1 MIFLTVACE
10 RSISV
15 VNRGVITNSPQN
27 RPPAGIA
34 VGAGGKSGRI
44 ARDLAGP

>member
-15 VNRGVITNSPQN
+15 VNRGLSLTRPRIDL
-27 RPPAGIA
+27 PPALLSA
-34 VGAGGKSGRI
+34 PVGKSGRI